1 MLNSY
6 YIYNINLSLYLWS
19 LETPPQKAFQ
29 EKCFFPEPENKLK
42 GLLCSTVDCSWK
54 VELDLEINQIVVA
67 SRVFQ
72 GQVPFHVC
80 VLKTQI
86 WIMDWESRRLRVSR
100 HLSRGRSSEPTTA
113 PPLPKN
119 LPARGNP
126 INSRS
131 TRRTPK
137 ITVSNTS
144 KHSKDIQLLWKIRNK
159 GNEKRSLTKVYF
171 LS

>member
-1 MLNSY
+1 M
-6 YIYNINLSLYLWS
+6 SLTFLRKMRYS
-19 LETPPQKAFQ
+19 QNMKT
-29 EKCFFPEPENKLK
+29 
-42 GLLCSTVDCSWK
+42 SWK
-54 VELDLEINQIVVA
+54 GKDYCVQLFMKSGTGFRNKPNSGCEPFKFFRAKSL
-67 SRVFQ
+67 
-72 GQVPFHVC
+72 FHVC

-113 PPLPKN
+113 PPQPKN

-144 KHSKDIQLLWKIRNK
+144 MHSKDIQLLWKIRNK